1 MVITWAA
8 GEKDV
13 AIMVKDSRPG
23 LVNPSNAF
31 VPFYTTKPQGS
42 GIGLILSRQICEAH
56 GGSLKST
63 NASMRTGRVARAVL
77 SSRARKMFKAR
88 CEPASTLGKT

>member
-13 AIMVKDSRPG
+13 AIMVTDSRPG

-42 GIGLILSRQICEAH
+42 GIGLILPA
-56 GGSLKST
+56 KSVKRMAVPL
-63 NASMRTGRVARAVL
+63 NRRT
-77 SSRARKMFKAR
+77 
-88 CEPASTLGKT
+88 PACAQDV